1 MAKVAWQ
8 RRGVHSRCSHVYLR
22 QGCMYHSLSMEQ
34 EAGLLAVKAI
44 YAIQTSITI
53 VQSHQKLQYTH
64 VHTYLSFALAV
75 VTCTLILQIFPMS
88 QSPVDITQ
96 INAREK
102 PR

>member
-1 MAKVAWQ
+1 MFTQDVAMFISDKAACTIHCQW
-8 RRGVHSRCSHVYLR
+8 V
-22 QGCMYHSLSMEQ
+22 EQ